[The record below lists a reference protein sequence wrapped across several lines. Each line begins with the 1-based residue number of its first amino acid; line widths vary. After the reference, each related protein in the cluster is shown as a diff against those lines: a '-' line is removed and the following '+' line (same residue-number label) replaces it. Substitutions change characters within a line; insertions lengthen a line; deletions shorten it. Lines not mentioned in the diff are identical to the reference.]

1 MYTNTLLK
9 KAIIVIYV
17 ALILVMGTATVM
29 EKYHGT
35 EIVHRQVYGT
45 WWFTALW
52 ALLTAAAAAWLIK
65 RRTRRPGVVTL
76 HLSLVIVL
84 AGALTTHLTSQNGMV
99 HLREGEST
107 DSFLNKP
114 AQGTPAITPLPFRI
128 QLDRFDIQY
137 HEGTLSAAD
146 YLSNLTISDGSDG
159 SNSVSAVVSMNNIF
173 SMKGVRLCQTSFDED
188 GHGSYLSVNID
199 PWGITITYLGYAQ
212 LFISLIWMLLDPSG
226 TFRRLL
232 SSPLLRKAACG
243 VAMLSLGLS
252 VQAAPTLSR
261 DQADAFGKL
270 YVLYQG
276 RICQLQTYAID
287 LTKKLYGKPSYKEY
301 TAEQV
306 LAGFIFYNQAWCQE
320 PIIKVK
326 RGAFKS
332 HFNLESHVSFNTFF
346 NQEGYVLGPMLQAYY
361 QGQHDKLHKEVLDY
375 DDKLQLILE
384 IRRGTPL
391 KLFPFK
397 SGEAGLMWYA
407 PTDRFPSDM
416 EQERQTYMRSIFSI
430 LNQDVR
436 NGNSDRV
443 MEAIRKMQDYQKTF
457 GAPSIPS
464 TFRTQAERI
473 YNRIPFA
480 TILFMVNLTMAVV
493 SLFFRR
499 TSLAVMLLS
508 WTALTFCITL
518 RWIISGTVPMSNGYE
533 TMLLMAWGIE
543 AAAVVMARKA
553 PVVLTFGF
561 LMSGLFLLVS
571 HISQMNANITHIM
584 PVLNSPLLCIH
595 VSVIMLAYALLSIT
609 FACGVTALI
618 RPRKAEYLQI
628 LSLIFLYPS
637 LSALGIGIFTGAI
650 WANISWGTY
659 WSWDP
664 KEVWALITLMVY
676 AAAVHRQSLPSLR
689 NPRHYHLY
697 VVVAFLTL
705 LMTYFGVNYFLG
717 GMHSYA

>member
-65 RRTRRPGVVTL
+65 RRTRRPGVVAL
-76 HLSLVIVL
+76 HLSLVIIL

-146 YLSNLTISDGSDG
+146 YLSNLTISDGS
-159 SNSVSAVVSMNNIF
+159 NSVSAVVSMNNIF

-199 PWGITITYLGYAQ
+199 PWGITITYLGYAL
-212 LFISLIWMLLDPSG
+212 LFISLIWMLLDPNG

-232 SSPLLRKAACG
+232 RSPLLRKAACG

-287 LTKKLYGKPSYKEY
+287 MTKKLYGKPSYKEY

-332 HFNLESHVSFNTFF
+332 HFNLENHVSFNTFF

-436 NGNSDRV
+436 NGNSARV

-464 TFRTQAERI
+464 TFRTQAERKI
-473 YNRIPFA
+473 GRA
-480 TILFMVNLTMAVV
+480 
-493 SLFFRR
+493 
-499 TSLAVMLLS
+499 
-508 WTALTFCITL
+508 
-518 RWIISGTVPMSNGYE
+518 
-533 TMLLMAWGIE
+533 
-543 AAAVVMARKA
+543 
-553 PVVLTFGF
+553 
-561 LMSGLFLLVS
+561 
-571 HISQMNANITHIM
+571 
-584 PVLNSPLLCIH
+584 H
-595 VSVIMLAYALLSIT
+595 V
-609 FACGVTALI
+609 
-618 RPRKAEYLQI
+618 
-628 LSLIFLYPS
+628 
-637 LSALGIGIFTGAI
+637 
-650 WANISWGTY
+650 
-659 WSWDP
+659 
-664 KEVWALITLMVY
+664 
-676 AAAVHRQSLPSLR
+676 
-689 NPRHYHLY
+689 
-697 VVVAFLTL
+697 
-705 LMTYFGVNYFLG
+705 
-717 GMHSYA
+717 